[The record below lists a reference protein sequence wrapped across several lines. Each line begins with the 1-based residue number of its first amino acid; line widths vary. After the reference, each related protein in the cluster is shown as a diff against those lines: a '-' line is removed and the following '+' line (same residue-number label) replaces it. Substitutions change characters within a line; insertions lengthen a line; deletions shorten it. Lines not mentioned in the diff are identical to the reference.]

1 MADPIVRLPALPG
14 PVPAIPE
21 HPEEGAE
28 AALGRL
34 LGALASRPGG
44 LPKYRYPSAGT
55 LYPVQAY
62 IVLRRGIG
70 ALAQGSYYYDP
81 EAHALVVLSA
91 ATPPA
96 PDGTEPSILLFLV
109 AQTTAIAP
117 IYGSEAEAFCLLEA
131 GYMAEALRER
141 GAGLELREAGDP
153 AGNDP
158 AALAVALRLDPTHR
172 PLVCWAVEAIE

>member
-117 IYGSEAEAFCLLEA
+117 I
-131 GYMAEALRER
+131 
-141 GAGLELREAGDP
+141 
-153 AGNDP
+153 
-158 AALAVALRLDPTHR
+158 
-172 PLVCWAVEAIE
+172 